1 MKIVFSASQSELK
14 NSAELIRFFDHAVHG
29 MSTDIMEDQARKAET
44 ADGSYKLEIELPEL
58 YVTGLTELVCDKYRD
73 ELFNVIR
80 GALGLVNGFKGL
92 MHGFCR
98 DFSALV
104 RLTSSMAKSKE
115 SIISDHPIKNC
126 FATPESERPFRYTA

>member
-14 NSAELIRFFDHAVHG
+14 SSAELIRFFDRAVHG
-29 MSTDIMEDQARKAET
+29 MSTDAMEAQARKAEQ
-44 ADGSYKLEIELPEL
+44 ADGTYKIEMELPEL
-58 YVTGLTELVCDKYRD
+58 YVSGLKELVCSKYRD

-80 GALGLVNGFKGL
+80 GALGLVNGFKGP

-104 RLTSSMAKSKE
+104 RLSSSMAKSKE

-126 FATPESERPFRYTA
+126 FVTPESERPFRYTA